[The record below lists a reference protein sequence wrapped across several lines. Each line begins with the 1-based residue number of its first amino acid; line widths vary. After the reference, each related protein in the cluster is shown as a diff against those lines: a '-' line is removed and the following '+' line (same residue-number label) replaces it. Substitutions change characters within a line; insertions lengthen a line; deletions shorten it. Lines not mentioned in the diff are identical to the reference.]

1 MKNTIFKL
9 RENVDI
15 YKIGEDILYF
25 YFINK
30 REGINISV
38 NEPLIELVSLINGEK
53 SINDILTLMNME
65 YSANLEMFLKY
76 LLEKGIIYI
85 PAKENKNIISLD
97 EQELYSRQLVFFQ
110 EYLEKNPY
118 KFQKELSDKKVLIF
132 GVGAIGSGI
141 AIELAMMGVKK
152 FIFIDKGKIRKSS
165 KVRHYYYKEKNI
177 GKYKVE
183 ALKEYMSD
191 IDENIEVE
199 IFNEG
204 INYDSDLEK
213 YFKLN
218 PTFIINTLDEPYI
231 GVTSL
236 KIGRETYKRKLPLYV
251 AGGFDGHL
259 MSTGELIIP
268 DKTPCVDC
276 YINHFTESLKGWKPN
291 YNKKAIE
298 IEDEN
303 IFEVGGLPSMSL
315 FSISYA
321 VIEIMKYFANIEYL
335 GKGRGELLFENLEIN
350 YLKVE
355 KNKNCIV
362 CGERDEI

>member
-9 RENVDI
+9 RENVDV
-15 YKIGEDILYF
+15 YKIGDDILYF

-30 REGINISV
+30 REGINISA
-38 NEPLIELVSLINGEK
+38 NDALIELVSLIDGKK
-53 SINDILTLMNME
+53 SIEDILKFMNME
-65 YSANLEMFLKY
+65 YSNNLEMFLKF
-76 LLEKGIIYI
+76 LLEKGIVYI
-85 PAKENKNIISLD
+85 PERENKNLISIE

-110 EYLEKNPY
+110 EYFEKDSY
-118 KFQKELSDKKVLIF
+118 KFQKQLSNEKILIF

-141 AIELAMMGVKK
+141 AIELAMMGIKK
-152 FIFIDKGKIRKSS
+152 FIFVDKGKLRNSS
-165 KVRHYYYKEKNI
+165 KVRHYYFKEKNI
-177 GKYKVE
+177 GKFKVE
-183 ALKEYMSD
+183 ALKEYLLN
-191 IDENIEVE
+191 IDEKIEVE
-199 IFNEG
+199 IFNEA
-204 INYDSDLEK
+204 INYDSNLEK
-213 YFKLN
+213 YFELN
-218 PTFIINTLDEPYI
+218 PTFAINTLDEPYI

-236 KIGRETYKRKLPLYV
+236 KIGRETYRKKLPLYV

-276 YINHFTESLKGWKPN
+276 YINHFTEALKGWKPN

-298 IEDEN
+298 IENEN

-321 VIEIMKYFANIEYL
+321 VIEIIKHLANIEYI

-362 CGERDEI
+362 CGEKNEI